1 MPKPLQQ
8 DHFRVTPQ
16 KHENSSIPVD
26 GESSL
31 GRQQYLTGRGAQ
43 INTKNRFLKDE
54 YAQEHIEGIDVPNA
68 IGDEEKNEAT
78 QYQEQEVKSI
88 VNKVESPD
96 VGMMYSMN
104 PYAGCE
110 HGCIYCYA
118 RNVHEYWGYS
128 AGLDFERKIIVKANA
143 TKLLRK
149 FLMHPKW
156 DATPIMLSGN
166 TDCYQPAEQT
176 YRLTRGLLE
185 VCNEFNQPVGILT
198 KNSWILKDKDV
209 LQDMAKKKI
218 VSAMV
223 SITSFNEDL
232 RRVMEP
238 RTTTAKQKLK
248 VINELS
254 TAGVRMG
261 IMMGPMIPGLNEHE
275 MQRIMKAAKDNGATF
290 TAYTFIRL
298 NGAIKFLFHDWL
310 YKNFPDRADKVWHH
324 IEHSHDGKVNDSR
337 WGVRMRGEGPIA
349 KLVADQYKKYGK
361 LYGMNTEEWSLN
373 RNLFRRPGEQGRLF

>member
-1 MPKPLQQ
+1 MSEKLKQ
-8 DHFRVTPQ
+8 DHFKVAP
-16 KHENSSIPVD
+16 KNHDSSKVSPNGGD
-26 GESSL
+26 LEGAS
-31 GRQQYLTGRGAQ
+31 QYLQGRGAQ
-43 INTKNRFLKDE
+43 INTKNKFLKNE
-54 YAQEHIEGIDVPNA
+54 KTKEHIESIDDWEESNVP
-68 IGDEEKNEAT
+68 T
-78 QYQEQEVKSI
+78 QYLEQESKTI

-128 AGLDFERKIIVKANA
+128 AGLDFERKIIVKKNA
-143 TKLLRK
+143 PKLLRK

-176 YRLTRGLLE
+176 FRLTRGLLE

-209 LQDMAKKKI
+209 LQEMGKKKI

-254 TAGVRMG
+254 SAGVRMG
-261 IMMGPMIPGLNEHE
+261 VMMGPMIPGLNEHE
-275 MQRIMKAAKDNGATF
+275 MQRIMKAARDNGAPSLL
-290 TAYTFIRL
+290 I
-298 NGAIKFLFHDWL
+298 
-310 YKNFPDRADKVWHH
+310 
-324 IEHSHDGKVNDSR
+324 HSSV
-337 WGVRMRGEGPIA
+337 
-349 KLVADQYKKYGK
+349 
-361 LYGMNTEEWSLN
+361 
-373 RNLFRRPGEQGRLF
+373 

>member
-1 MPKPLQQ
+1 MENKLKQ
-8 DHFRVTPQ
+8 DHYKVKPTTSNP
-16 KHENSSIPVD
+16 SPPGGD
-26 GESSL
+26 G
-31 GRQQYLTGRGAQ
+31 GGYKTGRGAQ
-43 INTKNRFLKDE
+43 INTKNRFLKNE
-54 YAQEHIEGIDVPNA
+54 ITREHAEGID
-68 IGDEEKNEAT
+68 DWEEANKAT
-78 QYQEQEVKSI
+78 QYIETFPKTI

-96 VGMMYSMN
+96 VGMSYSMN

-128 AGLDFERKIIVKANA
+128 AGLDFEQKILVKKNA
-143 TKLLRK
+143 PKLLHK
-149 FLMHPKW
+149 FLLHPKW

-209 LQDMAKKKI
+209 LQEMGRKQI

-232 RRVMEP
+232 RRTMEP

-254 TAGVRMG
+254 KAGVRMG

-275 MQRIMKAAKDNGATF
+275 MQRIMKEAADNGATF

-310 YKNFPDRADKVWHH
+310 YKNFPDRADKIWHLV
-324 IEHSHDGKVNDSR
+324 EQSHDGKVNDTR
-337 WGVRMRGEGPIA
+337 WGVRMRGEGNIA
-349 KLVADQYKKYGK
+349 QLVAQQYKKYGK
-361 LYGMNTEEWSLN
+361 LYHMNAEEWSLD
-373 RNLFRRPGEQGRLF
+373 RSKFRVPGGQGKLF